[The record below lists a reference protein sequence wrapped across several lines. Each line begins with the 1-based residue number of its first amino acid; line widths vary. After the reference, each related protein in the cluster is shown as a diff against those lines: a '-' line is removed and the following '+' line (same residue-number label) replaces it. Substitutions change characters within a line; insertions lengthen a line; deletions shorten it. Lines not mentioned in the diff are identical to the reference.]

1 MNTIDRFH
9 VILRAIEQKAGIE
22 SIYDD
27 IYIFNTTKSKYYD
40 IIELLDVLNI
50 LRIEEKYDDM
60 EISYIDIDN
69 KKISVGYLEG

>member
-1 MNTIDRFH
+1 MNKFE
-9 VILRAIEQKAGIE
+9 ILMKKIEQLAGIE

-50 LRIEEKYDDM
+50 LRTEEQYDDM
-60 EISYIDIDN
+60 GISYIDIDN
-69 KKISVGYLEG
+69 KTIAVGYLEG